1 MCMGRVIN
9 AATGDSIAVHVVRV
23 VIIHVNVSLY
33 ISHTGA
39 GKDKMFDS
47 PTGDGRLGC
56 GRILTANGWN
66 DGTIVASVI
75 AKALVIA
82 FYFCR
87 RGQQGTAER
96 CNWSILLKSI
106 VHCLT
111 HDRP

>member
-9 AATGDSIAVHVVRV
+9 AASGDSIAVHVVRV

-47 PTGDGRLGC
+47 PAGDGRLGC

-66 DGTIVASVI
+66 YGTIVASVI
-75 AKALVIA
+75 ATTLVIA
-82 FYFCR
+82 WHSINLLFLFYFCR
-87 RGQQGTAER
+87 R
-96 CNWSILLKSI
+96 
-106 VHCLT
+106 
-111 HDRP
+111 

>member
-1 MCMGRVIN
+1 M
-9 AATGDSIAVHVVRV
+9 
-23 VIIHVNVSLY
+23 SLSHF
-33 ISHTGA
+33 ISYAQA
-39 GKDKMFDS
+39 GKDKTFDS

-56 GRILTANGWN
+56 GRILAATNGWN
-66 DGTIVASVI
+66 YGTIVASVI

-82 FYFCR
+82 FYFYR
-87 RGQQGTAER
+87 QGQQGTAER